1 MADSRKSYIEIAW
14 KVNTAGIREAESLTD
29 RSIRQQEEKARK
41 TNQVADNE
49 SKVTREVNQ
58 ENTAQEKVNQ
68 QLNRNNSELS
78 KSEQRSQRVKQS
90 YVEHVAAVRQSG
102 QQLQRYGN
110 TMQNLGRAASV
121 VSLGI
126 GAGFAYS
133 TKKAMA
139 LQNQYK
145 TITNLAHYGGERMAE
160 AQRNVNRMQDDGTK
174 YSEKYGVAQKQIS
187 SGYEELIRR
196 GYTSNQALAAQKTF
210 LQGSIA
216 SGDDYA
222 DVVHNATAAI
232 EAFGL
237 RSNDTATMTK
247 NTKEAVNQMAYA
259 ADLTA
264 TDFKGMGN
272 GLQYVGSI
280 AHGANQS
287 LSETASALG
296 ILSNNGQEAS
306 VAGTGLRQVLS
317 RLTNPPV
324 KGKYVT
330 AMKQLGLTA
339 DDFKDAKGN
348 LLSLQDIFE
357 KLNSTM
363 DKKGLNGTARASIY
377 GALFGQTG
385 MTTATIL
392 GKNVSQ
398 LKSLNNQ
405 VQRAQGMKGG
415 GYIAQLSGKNMET
428 AQNQW
433 NRFKQTATAIGVE
446 MAQTLLPA
454 AQSILGTAADI
465 GDKFTK
471 LPKPVKSL
479 VSYLTLATA
488 AIGPLLLGAGKLVSA
503 VGVLKAASAGSSL
516 FNLGYSD
523 KGVPL
528 SASRNAGSIVSG
540 AEAAVPTSR
549 LGSAL
554 NVGKSLVKGYGYFE
568 LADQGIRFGQ
578 NAVNVMSKGI
588 NSNSGMHSA
597 LQGGGQLLGAGIG
610 MYLLGPAGA
619 GIGAQIGGSI
629 AKYIGKASENAEK
642 VNQKWA
648 ADPKHGVDKNAQF
661 IPGVGWS
668 FDPRIGG
675 SSNHKTNPQRSSAY
689 RATSVT
695 TADSSMAMANVDKQ
709 TQSYIH
715 RVTTLE
721 QNANAEW
728 ATSTGKASKKVK
740 QTYDSLY
747 NAAASYANKR
757 LSTDKRNYNYLE
769 KEHLLSANQAQTS
782 YNKEK
787 AGTTERLANLRK
799 SIDQMVR
806 DDKGG
811 GSKRVAAISRV
822 NHQILSLTDQG
833 TQKQKALLRSM
844 NRQTTHLTTEQYAK
858 VISSS
863 RKAYSETV
871 SAARKTY
878 SSTVRYANDRYDKE
892 VSAAK
897 HIKGLTASQRASVI
911 ANAEKQRSG
920 TISRARSQY
929 TDTVSWASKQRRDVV
944 EQAKREAGAAV
955 DAFKKGAQ
963 YIGTSIPA
971 LIANNVAA
979 GLSSIPKRFNSGDL
993 TNSKSSGLGK
1003 QLKNLQDLNNGNAG
1017 HAPRNTNTAS
1027 HAVQSKLPTTGFG
1040 RATGGPI
1047 GHTGA
1052 AVVGENG
1059 IEMAYNAR
1067 TGQYRLL
1074 GTNGPSVE
1082 RLQAGWHVINAK
1094 DTHKLLNGG
1103 LGRGITLQGYA
1114 SGTTKPKKTKRRVSA
1129 DIGGVDLT
1137 GEENET
1143 RKSMRRI
1150 GNDVVGGYEI
1160 ATKESKSK
1168 LNKFG
1173 KDSGKKWQDIH
1184 GDTNK
1189 VTQRMQKD
1197 TVGNYDDL
1205 QKHSI
1210 LQINQLDKQSSSKFK
1225 DITNDTKSRT
1235 QQLQKNTVG
1244 DFDDMQKGANVQMEQ
1259 MHKQVVGRAQDTAS
1273 DFGSAMGHMDN
1284 YAHSAM
1290 SNAIGQLN
1298 KGFSSLNG
1306 VFSQF
1311 GGNKSTLSLAK
1322 YAAGTGPLDHDQV
1335 AVVNDSKTGP
1345 HREAIIRGGHV
1356 LMPEGH
1362 DVITPLRKGD
1372 EVMNGHD
1379 VADAQSMGLLPHF
1392 AKGTGH
1398 SALKKLIKANDA
1410 HPSKAFEKDFLSKM
1424 DPSGQALQKASD
1436 SLAKRAADSLGKKW
1450 NAAAW
1455 GALSSAMSSG
1465 GSGAGG
1471 NWRHTPGIAETNGFG
1486 APRSFGSHDGVDFS
1500 GPMGSSILA
1509 VHGGK
1514 VTRIGNPVWG
1524 KSELGDVITVASD
1537 DGWQE
1542 IYQEFGGMNNIKVN
1556 KGDVIKTG
1564 QRIATLG
1571 ALNGAGSGSHVHIGV
1586 AHGSLW
1592 DHGGSNTHG
1601 WYDVTKMH
1609 GHDSGTP
1616 KDHKSDKK
1624 SGLDKLVS
1632 KQLASQI
1639 KWVGK
1644 NLQDSFGD
1652 LSGFGLSGGLASRA
1666 RTLAKAIKQ
1675 LYPSATDAGI
1685 AAVLGNW
1692 EFESGLNPTAIN
1704 PGGGASGLGQWLGG
1718 RKTSLINFAHRH
1730 GKNWHSAA
1738 AQLEYALEGDGSD
1751 SSLLRS
1757 ILRGHGSVAN
1767 LAARFSTGWERG
1779 GYTAQHVNGAKKVA
1793 AALGYAK
1800 GGRPAVG
1807 QSVLV
1812 GENGPELARFDQ
1824 PVKVYSNKQTKN
1836 MAGGVATAKRS
1847 PVTINLKVSVKA
1859 DTEAGGRKA
1868 GKAVANEVKDVLRDL
1883 FNNEL
1888 DNQEY

>member
-1 MADSRKSYIEIAW
+1 MADSRKSYIEIGW
-14 KVNTAGIREAESLTD
+14 KVDTSGLRKAEALTD
-29 RSIRQQEEKARK
+29 KSIRQQEEKTRK
-41 TNQVADNE
+41 TGQTANNE
-49 SKVTREVNQ
+49 SKVTDEVNQ
-58 ENTAQEKVNQ
+58 QNNAQERVNQ
-68 QLNRNNSELS
+68 QLQKGNSELS
-78 KSEQRSQRVKQS
+78 RSDRLSKNVGQTYTQHVQRVKESAQ
-90 YVEHVAAVRQSG
+90 HM
-102 QQLQRYGN
+102 QRLGN
-110 TMQNLGRAASV
+110 SMQNVGRAASV

-133 TKKAMA
+133 AKKAMA

-160 AQRNVNRMQDDGTK
+160 AQRNVNRMQNNGTK

-216 SGDDYA
+216 SGDEYS

-237 RSNDTATMTK
+237 RSNNTATMTK

-348 LLSLQDIFE
+348 LLSLQDIFQ

-363 DKKGLNGTARASIY
+363 DKKGLNGTARTSVY

-405 VQRAQGMKGG
+405 VDRAQNMKGG
-415 GYIAQLSGKNMET
+415 GYIAQLSGKNMQT

-433 NRFKQTATAIGVE
+433 KRFKETATAVGVE
-446 MAQTLLPA
+446 MSKTLLPA
-454 AQSILGTAADI
+454 AQSLLEKAADV
-465 GDKFTK
+465 GAKFTE

-488 AIGPLLLGAGKLVSA
+488 AAGPLILGAGKLVSA
-503 VGVLKAASAGSSL
+503 VGILKAASTGSNAFDLGFSGKGASGKGAGI
-516 FNLGYSD
+516 NAA
-523 KGVPL
+523 
-528 SASRNAGSIVSG
+528 SAVN
-540 AEAAVPTSR
+540 AVPTSR

-554 NVGKSLVKGYGYFE
+554 NVGKSMAKGYGYFE
-568 LADQGIRFGQ
+568 LASQGIQFGQ

-610 MYLLGPAGA
+610 MYLGGPAGA

-629 AKYIGKASENAEK
+629 AKYIGDASKDVVKQNH
-642 VNQKWA
+642 KWS
-648 ADPKHGVDKNAQF
+648 DNPKHGVDRNSTF
-661 IPGVGWS
+661 IPNVGWS
-668 FDPRIGG
+668 FDPRHLTSQNGKEPAR
-675 SSNHKTNPQRSSAY
+675 HPAY
-689 RATSVT
+689 QATSASR
-695 TADSSMAMANVDKQ
+695 ADSSMAMANVDGA
-709 TQSYIH
+709 TQGYIK
-715 RVTTLE
+715 RVTKLE

-728 ATSTGKASKKVK
+728 ANSTGKASKKVK

-747 NAAASYANKR
+747 SAAASYANKR
-757 LSTDKRNYNYLE
+757 LSTDKKNYNYLQ
-769 KEHLLSANQAQTS
+769 KEGLLSANQAQSS

-787 AGTTERLANLRK
+787 SGVQERLASLRK
-799 SIDQMVR
+799 NIDSLVR
-806 DDKGG
+806 TDKDGG
-811 GSKRVAAISRV
+811 AKRVAAISKV
-822 NHQILSLTDQG
+822 NRQILNLTDQG

-844 NRQTTHLTTEQYAK
+844 NRQTTHLTTQQYAH
-858 VISSS
+858 VITSS
-863 RKAYSETV
+863 RKAYNETV
-871 SAARKTY
+871 KDARKTY
-878 SSTVRYANDRYDKE
+878 SSTVNYANARYDKE

-897 HIKGLTASQRASVI
+897 KIKGISASQRASI
-911 ANAEKQRSG
+911 IKNAEKQRSS
-920 TISRARSQY
+920 TISKAHSQY
-929 TDTVSWASKQRRDVV
+929 TDTVSWAEKQRQRVV
-944 EQAKREAGAAV
+944 AAAKKEAGAAV
-955 DAFKKGAQ
+955 NAFKEGAQ

-971 LIANNVAA
+971 LLASNFAA
-979 GLSSIPKRFNSGDL
+979 GLNGIQKQFKSSDL
-993 TNSKSSGLGK
+993 TQSRSSGLLK
-1003 QLKNLQDLNNGNAG
+1003 QNSTLNKISSGSAG
-1017 HAPRNTNTAS
+1017 HIPGQNGTAS
-1027 HAVQSKLPTTGFG
+1027 KAARTKLPGSVFG
-1040 RATGGPI
+1040 GHATGGPI
-1047 GHTGA
+1047 SHTGA

-1059 IEMAYNAR
+1059 VEMAYNAR

-1082 RLQAGWHVINAK
+1082 HLQAGWHVINAK
-1094 DTHKLLNGG
+1094 DTRKLLNGG

-1114 SGTTKPKKTKRRVSA
+1114 KGTTKPKTAKTRVSA
-1129 DIGGVDLT
+1129 NIGGVDLSGT
-1137 GEENET
+1137 ENET

-1150 GNDVVGGYEI
+1150 ENDVVGGYDM
-1160 ATKESKSK
+1160 AVKQSRSK
-1168 LNKFG
+1168 LTRFG
-1173 KDSGKKWQDIH
+1173 KESGKKWQDIH
-1184 GDTNK
+1184 GDTSK
-1189 VTQRMQKD
+1189 ETQKMQKD

-1205 QKHSI
+1205 QKHSMV
-1210 LQINQLDKQSSSKFK
+1210 QVNQLNKQSNSKFRN
-1225 DITNDTKSRT
+1225 IRGDTKKLT
-1235 QQLQKNTVG
+1235 QKLQRNTVG
-1244 DFDDMQKGANVQMEQ
+1244 DFDDMQKGANVQMAQ
-1259 MHKQVVGRAQDTAS
+1259 MHKQVVGKAQDTAS
-1273 DFGSAMGHMDN
+1273 NFGSAMGHMDN

-1311 GGNKSTLSLAK
+1311 GGNKSTLKLAK
-1322 YAAGTGPLDHDQV
+1322 YAQGTGPIDHDQM

-1345 HREAIIRGGHV
+1345 HQEIIIRGSHM
-1356 LMPEGH
+1356 LMPQGH
-1362 DVITPLRKGD
+1362 DVVTPLRKGD
-1372 EVMNGHD
+1372 EVVNGHD
-1379 VADAQSMGLLPHF
+1379 VAGAQNAGILPHF
-1392 AKGTGH
+1392 AKGTSH
-1398 SALKKLIKANDA
+1398 NALRKLIKANDA
-1410 HPSKAFEKDFLSKM
+1410 HPAKEFANDFLSKI
-1424 DPSGQALQKASD
+1424 DPSGAAIQKASD
-1436 SLAKRAADSLGKKW
+1436 SLARRAANSLGDKW
-1450 NAAAW
+1450 SSAAW
-1455 GALSSAMSSG
+1455 SALASAMSSG

-1471 NWRHTPGIAETNGFG
+1471 NWRHTPGLAETNGFG

-1514 VTRIGNPVWG
+1514 VTRVGNPVWG
-1524 KSELGDVITVASD
+1524 KSALGEVITVASD

-1542 IYQEFGGMNNIKVN
+1542 IYQEFGGMNNIKVS

-1616 KDHKSDKK
+1616 KNHKSDKK

-1632 KQLASQI
+1632 KQLAPQI
-1639 KWVGK
+1639 KWVSK

-1692 EFESGLNPTAIN
+1692 EFESGLNPAAIN

-1757 ILRGHGSVAN
+1757 ILRGHGSVSS
-1767 LAARFSTGWERG
+1767 LASRFSTGWERG

-1836 MAGGVATAKRS
+1836 MAGQTTTGRRS
-1847 PVTINLKVSVKA
+1847 PVTINLKVNVKA

-1868 GKAVANEVKDVLRDL
+1868 GKAVAAQVKDTLRNL
-1883 FNNEL
+1883 FDNEL
-1888 DNQEY
+1888 DNLEY

>member
-1 MADSRKSYIEIAW
+1 MADSRKSYIELAW
-14 KVNTAGIREAESLTD
+14 KVDTSELHRAEALTD
-29 RSIRQQEEKARK
+29 KSIRQQEEKARK
-41 TNQVADNE
+41 AGQTANNE
-49 SKVTREVNQ
+49 SKVTHEVDQQN
-58 ENTAQEKVNQ
+58 NAQEKVNQ
-68 QLNRNNSELS
+68 QLQKGNTELNRSDQLS
-78 KSEQRSQRVKQS
+78 KKVGTSYSQHVQRVKESAQHMQRLGNSMQS
-90 YVEHVAAVRQSG
+90 V
-102 QQLQRYGN
+102 
-110 TMQNLGRAASV
+110 GRAASV

-133 TKKAMA
+133 SKKAME

-160 AQRNVNRMQDDGTK
+160 AQRNVNRMQNDGTK

-216 SGDDYA
+216 SGDEYS

-237 RSNDTATMTK
+237 RSNNTATMTK

-348 LLSLQDIFE
+348 LLSLQDIFQ

-363 DKKGLNGTARASIY
+363 DKKGLNGTARTSVY
-377 GALFGQTG
+377 GAFFGQTG

-405 VQRAQGMKGG
+405 VDRAQNMKGG
-415 GYIAQLSGKNMET
+415 GYIAQLSGKNMQT

-433 NRFKQTATAIGVE
+433 RRFKETATAIGVE
-446 MAQTLLPA
+446 MSKTLLPA
-454 AQSILGTAADI
+454 AQSILEKAADI
-465 GDKFTK
+465 GAKFSD
-471 LPKPVKSL
+471 LPKPIKSL

-488 AIGPLLLGAGKLVSA
+488 AAGPLLLGAGKLVSA
-503 VGVLKAASAGSSL
+503 VGVLKATNLGSNL
-516 FNLGYSD
+516 FNLGFSG
-523 KGVPL
+523 KGAPVKGTGINAA
-528 SASRNAGSIVSG
+528 SAAS
-540 AEAAVPTSR
+540 AVPTSR

-554 NVGKSLVKGYGYFE
+554 NVGKSMAKGYGYFE
-568 LADQGIRFGQ
+568 LASQGIQFGQ

-588 NSNSGMHSA
+588 NSDSGMHSA

-610 MYLLGPAGA
+610 MYLGGPAGA
-619 GIGAQIGGSI
+619 GIGVQIGGSI
-629 AKYIGKASENAEK
+629 SKYIGDASEK
-642 VNQKWA
+642 VVKQNQKWS
-648 ADPKHGVDKNAQF
+648 DNPKHGVDKGSTF
-661 IPGVGWS
+661 IPNVGWS
-668 FDPRIGG
+668 FDPRHLTSQNGRE
-675 SSNHKTNPQRSSAY
+675 SARHSAY
-689 RATSVT
+689 QATSASR
-695 TADSSMAMANVDKQ
+695 ADSSMAMANVDGA
-709 TQSYIH
+709 TQGYIK
-715 RVTTLE
+715 RVTKLE

-728 ATSTGKASKKVK
+728 ANSTGKASKKVK

-747 NAAASYANKR
+747 SAAASYANKR
-757 LSTDKRNYNYLE
+757 LSTDKKNYNYLQ
-769 KEHLLSANQAQTS
+769 KEGLLSANQAQSS

-787 AGTTERLANLRK
+787 SGIQDRLANLRK
-799 SIDQMVR
+799 NIDQLVR
-806 DDKGG
+806 TDKDG

-822 NHQILSLTDQG
+822 NRQILSLTDQG
-833 TQKQKALLRSM
+833 TQKQKALLRSI
-844 NRQTTHLTTEQYAK
+844 NRQTIHLTTQQYAH
-858 VISSS
+858 VITSS
-863 RKAYSETV
+863 RRAYDETV
-871 SAARKTY
+871 KDARKTY
-878 SSTVRYANDRYDKE
+878 SSTVSYANARYNKE

-897 HIKGLTASQRASVI
+897 KVKGISASQRASI
-911 ANAEKQRSG
+911 INNAEKQRSS
-920 TISRARSQY
+920 TISKAHSQY
-929 TDTVSWASKQRRDVV
+929 TDTVSWAEKQRLRVV
-944 EQAKREAGAAV
+944 AAAKKEAGEAAN
-955 DAFKKGAQ
+955 AFSTAAK
-963 YIGTSIPA
+963 YIGSSIPA
-971 LIANNVAA
+971 LITSNVKA
-979 GLSSIPKRFNSGDL
+979 GLQSVSKQFKSSDL
-993 TNSKSSGLGK
+993 TQSTSSGL
-1003 QLKNLQDLNNGNAG
+1003 QRQNTVLRNLDKGSR
-1017 HAPRNTNTAS
+1017 APGATKPS
-1027 HAVQSKLPTTGFG
+1027 KPKLPGNVFSG
-1040 RATGGPI
+1040 HATGGPI
-1047 GHTGA
+1047 SHTGA

-1059 IEMAYNAR
+1059 VEMAYNAR

-1082 RLQAGWHVINAK
+1082 HLQAGWHVINAK
-1094 DTHKLLNGG
+1094 DTRKLLNGG

-1114 SGTTKPKKTKRRVSA
+1114 KGTTKPKKAKTRVSA
-1129 DIGGVDLT
+1129 NIGGVDLSGT
-1137 GEENET
+1137 ENET

-1150 GNDVVGGYEI
+1150 GNDVVGGYDM
-1160 ATKESKSK
+1160 ATKQSKSK

-1173 KDSGKKWQDIH
+1173 KDAGKKWQEIH
-1184 GDTNK
+1184 GDTSK
-1189 VTQRMQKD
+1189 ETQKMQKD

-1205 QKHSI
+1205 QKHSMV
-1210 LQINQLDKQSSSKFK
+1210 QVNQLNRQSNSKFR
-1225 DITNDTKSRT
+1225 DIRGDTKKLT
-1235 QQLQKNTVG
+1235 QELQRNTVG
-1244 DFDDMQKGANVQMEQ
+1244 DFDDMQKGANDQMAQ
-1259 MHKQVVGRAQDTAS
+1259 MHKQVVGKAQDTAS

-1284 YAHSAM
+1284 YAHGAM

-1311 GGNKSTLSLAK
+1311 GGNKSTLKLAK
-1322 YAAGTGPLDHDQV
+1322 YATGTGPLDHDQV

-1345 HREAIIRGGHV
+1345 HQELVIRGNHM
-1356 LMPEGH
+1356 LMPQGH

-1372 EVMNGHD
+1372 EVVNGHD
-1379 VADAQSMGLLPHF
+1379 VADAQNAGLLPHF

-1410 HPSKAFEKDFLSKM
+1410 HPAKEFSKDFLSKI
-1424 DPSGQALQKASD
+1424 DPSGAAMQKASD
-1436 SLAKRAADSLGKKW
+1436 SLAKRAANSLGDKW
-1450 NAAAW
+1450 SGAAW
-1455 GALSSAMSSG
+1455 GALSNAMSSG

-1471 NWRHTPGIAETNGFG
+1471 NWRHTPGLAETNGFG
-1486 APRSFGSHDGVDFS
+1486 ASRSFGSHDGVDFS

-1514 VTRIGNPVWG
+1514 VTRVGNPVWG
-1524 KSELGDVITVASD
+1524 KSALGDVITVASD

-1542 IYQEFGGMNNIKVN
+1542 IYQEFGGMNNIKVS
-1556 KGDVIKTG
+1556 KGDIVKTG

-1609 GHDSGTP
+1609 GHDNGTP
-1616 KDHKSDKK
+1616 KSNKSDKK

-1692 EFESGLNPTAIN
+1692 EFESGLNPAAIN

-1757 ILRGHGSVAN
+1757 ILRGHGSVAS
-1767 LAARFSTGWERG
+1767 LASRFSTGWERG

-1836 MAGGVATAKRS
+1836 MAGVATAKRS
-1847 PVTINLKVSVKA
+1847 PVTINLKVNVKA

-1868 GKAVANEVKDVLRDL
+1868 GKAVGKQVRDILRSL
-1883 FNNEL
+1883 FDNEL
-1888 DNQEY
+1888 DNAEY